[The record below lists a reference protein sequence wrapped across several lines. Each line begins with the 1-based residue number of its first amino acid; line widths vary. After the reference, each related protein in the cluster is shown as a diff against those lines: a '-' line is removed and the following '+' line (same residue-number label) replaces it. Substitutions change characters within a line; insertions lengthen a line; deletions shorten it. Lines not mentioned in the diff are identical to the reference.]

1 MLLNNTES
9 ISGALWIT
17 LLDEGTLTETPEKP
31 EGFDEPHDAKSVGV
45 SDMSML
51 DAIRHTSLEHDV
63 IDHDD
68 MMRLLKAAKRGDI
81 NARNRLIETN
91 MRFVFKVAGKFKM
104 SGIPMEDL
112 THEGMFGIIEAI
124 TRFDIDSGHR
134 FSTYA
139 YHWIYH
145 SLVRHIQRHARVVR
159 VPQDIALK
167 QREYF
172 NIINAMGADAS
183 ENSKRDF
190 AASKLN
196 ITPQRLDDILKTP
209 TRSDSF
215 DKPIGSNDSG
225 DGITYHEIIT
235 SECSLSDDMEK
246 DDFFSHVW
254 SLCKQC
260 LKEKEKD
267 IVMYRFGFAK
277 KDPMTLEEVSSIIGL
292 TRERVRQ
299 IEKTALKK
307 LRHVLHGES
316 ALLTM
321 NINQDSH

>member
-1 MLLNNTES
+1 MLLNSTES
-9 ISGALWIT
+9 ISSVLWVT
-17 LLDEGTLTETPEKP
+17 QLDEDNLNESHGIIEDSEKYY
-31 EGFDEPHDAKSVGV
+31 DAKDVGV
-45 SDMSML
+45 SSMSML

-63 IDHDD
+63 IEHHET
-68 MMRLLKAAKRGDI
+68 MRLIKAAKRGDVV
-81 NARNRLIETN
+81 ARNRLIETN
-91 MRFVFKVAGKFKM
+91 MRFVFKIAGKFKM
-104 SGIPMEDL
+104 SEIPMEDL
-112 THEGMFGIIEAI
+112 AHEGMFGIIEAI
-124 TRFDIDSGHR
+124 TRFDVDSGNR

-172 NIINAMGADAS
+172 NIINAMGTDAS
-183 ENSKRDF
+183 TNSKREF

-215 DKPIGSNDSG
+215 DKPMGVNDSG
-225 DGITYHEIIT
+225 DGITYHELIT
-235 SECSLSDDMEK
+235 NGRSLSDDMEK
-246 DDFFSHVW
+246 DDFISHVW

-267 IVMYRFGFAK
+267 VIMYRFGFAE
-277 KDPMTLEEVSSIIGL
+277 KDPMTLEEVSSVIGL
-292 TRERVRQ
+292 TRERIRQ

-307 LRHVLHGES
+307 LRHVLHGEH
-316 ALLTM
+316 ALLAVG
-321 NINQDSH
+321 ISQGSH